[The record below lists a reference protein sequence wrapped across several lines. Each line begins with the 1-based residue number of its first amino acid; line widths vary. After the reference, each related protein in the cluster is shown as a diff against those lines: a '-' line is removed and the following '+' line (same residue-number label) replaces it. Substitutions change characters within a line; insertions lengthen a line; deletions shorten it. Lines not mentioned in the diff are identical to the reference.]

1 MPIDR
6 NQLKSGDRVQFK
18 TSTLPGT
25 PTGEIT
31 GTVSNDPLNCP
42 VGENP
47 PEGLKVLLGRLML
60 GVLYAFHR
68 ISEIA
73 S

>member
-31 GTVSNDPLNCP
+31 GTVSNDPLKYIIKDADGQTHIVP
-42 VGENP
+42 LEKI
-47 PEGLKVLLGRLML
+47 LQKV
-60 GVLYAFHR
+60 
-68 ISEIA
+68 
-73 S
+73 